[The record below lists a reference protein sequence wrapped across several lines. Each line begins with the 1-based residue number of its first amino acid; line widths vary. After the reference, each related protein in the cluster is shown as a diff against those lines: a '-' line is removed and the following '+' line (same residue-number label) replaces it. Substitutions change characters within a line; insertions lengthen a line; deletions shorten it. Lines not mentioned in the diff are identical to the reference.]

1 MIKQKL
7 NLDRDEKPE
16 DFMEYVYRKF
26 SVFSYVLNEEDYH
39 QGN

>member
-16 DFMEYVYRKF
+16 VFIKYIYRKI
-26 SVFSYVLNEEDYH
+26 SVFSYVLNQEDYH